1 MTDDEKTLL
10 ALQAVEGYSDLERV
24 LGYQRASSEM
34 AHLLGEY
41 VLRGSLNE
49 FEADLIA
56 TLAILGSVANH
67 VMDENE
73 RLRNDVRY

>member
-1 MTDDEKTLL
+1 MDKTDL
-10 ALQAVEGYSDLERV
+10 ALQVVEEYSGLQRVIGYE
-24 LGYQRASSEM
+24 RASSEM

-56 TLAILGSVANH
+56 TLAILGSVASYALN
-67 VMDENE
+67 ENE
-73 RLRNDVRY
+73 RLRNDV